1 MVSARIKRISNAL
14 DRRVTLELEEMDLT
28 ASQGL
33 VLGYLHRRRGEDV
46 YPVDVGRHFGLSHPT
61 VTGILQ
67 RLEAKGF
74 LTCRSDSTDRRKK
87 RICLTDKAEDGH
99 QRIRGRFLEAEAA
112 LTETLSPAEQGL
124 LTELLDR
131 MIQTLDAG
139 CGACGGKEDADV

>member
-1 MVSARIKRISNAL
+1 MSARIKRISNAL
-14 DRRVTLELEEMDLT
+14 DRRVTLELEDMDLT

-74 LTCRSDSTDRRKK
+74 LTYCSDSTDRRKK
-87 RICLTDKAEDGH
+87 RICLTERAEDGH
-99 QRIRGRFLEAEAA
+99 QRIHRRFAEAEAA
-112 LTETLSPAEQGL
+112 LTESMNPEEQAL
-124 LTELLDR
+124 LIGLLDR
-131 MIQTLDAG
+131 MVDALDAG
-139 CGACGGKEDADV
+139 CAACGGKEEADV